1 VVRVHADQPPATGAI
16 NADTP
21 AFAHRMFDLFCEGR
35 TAEFSVA
42 DLLQHG
48 RLT

>member
-1 VVRVHADQPPATGAI
+1 VDRVHADQPPATGAI
-16 NADTP
+16 SADTL
-21 AFAHRMFDLFCEGR
+21 AFAHRMFDLAREGH
-35 TAEFSVA
+35 TAELPVA